1 MKQLYIKPE
10 VSLVLGEPTNILSGS
25 NTNKWQT
32 QIGDGGSNTQVG
44 DNEPDPG
51 NEAKQF
57 SDFQFENNWE
67 FASNWDFENNW
78 EFKSN

>member
-1 MKQLYIKPE
+1 MKRIYIKPE
-10 VSLVLGEPTNILSGS
+10 AHLIICNPTTMLSGS
-25 NTNKWQT
+25 DENMWQT

-44 DNEPDPG
+44 ENEPDPG

-57 SDFQFENNWE
+57 SDFQFENWE